1 MSLGTLYFLF
11 SIFFFFF
18 LEQYFLL
25 NHLFYSLC
33 LFLMLEFY
41 EGLFNAGQVKN
52 YTRPPF
58 LYKLLFSYISVRYS
72 NLHRVFMVWFTLSLT
87 NLESNYV
94 E

>member
-1 MSLGTLYFLF
+1 MSLELCIFSYLF
-11 SIFFFFF
+11 IIIIFFV
-18 LEQYFLL
+18 EQYFLL

-58 LYKLLFSYISVRYS
+58 LYKLLIFIY
-72 NLHRVFMVWFTLSLT
+72 FCSLF
-87 NLESNYV
+87 
-94 E
+94 